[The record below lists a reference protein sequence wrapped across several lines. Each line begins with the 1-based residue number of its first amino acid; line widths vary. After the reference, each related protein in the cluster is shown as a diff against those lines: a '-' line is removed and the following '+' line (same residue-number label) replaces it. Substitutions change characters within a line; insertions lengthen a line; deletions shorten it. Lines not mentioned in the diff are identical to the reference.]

1 MKFADNLKL
10 IRQQRKMTQTAV
22 AEKLHVAR
30 QTVSSWENERSYPDI
45 GMLVK
50 ISEVYGLSVDQLLKG
65 DLGMLKH
72 YETQTALGK
81 RGQRTL
87 RNGYYLM
94 VPALFLNYLGNFLHW
109 QGGLVVMVDLFLMMI
124 VLTLIFQYPDFKR
137 WVATPRQRW
146 GLVAIIVMVGTL
158 NLALSLPVSLVA
170 VPGNVGN
177 VAAYE
182 LGRASGLI
190 VGAFIRIFIRTI
202 AFVLAV
208 EIPFQRRKTE

>member
-1 MKFADNLKL
+1 
-10 IRQQRKMTQTAV
+10 
-22 AEKLHVAR
+22 
-30 QTVSSWENERSYPDI
+30 
-45 GMLVK
+45 
-50 ISEVYGLSVDQLLKG
+50 
-65 DLGMLKH
+65 
-72 YETQTALGK
+72 
-81 RGQRTL
+81 
-87 RNGYYLM
+87 
-94 VPALFLNYLGNFLHW
+94 
-109 QGGLVVMVDLFLMMI
+109 MVDLFLMMI

-208 EIPFQRRKTE
+208 EIPFQRRRTV